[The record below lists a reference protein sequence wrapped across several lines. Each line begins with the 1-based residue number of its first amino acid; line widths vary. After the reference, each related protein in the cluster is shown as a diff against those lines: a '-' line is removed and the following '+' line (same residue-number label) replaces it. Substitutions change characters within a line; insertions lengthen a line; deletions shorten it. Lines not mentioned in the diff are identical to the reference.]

1 MCQIIS
7 FYFWSMYLSLLRINC
22 TWLRIKFYTT
32 KKSIRIDYAASVC
45 VINNLSYKNLTF
57 IKSTK
62 QLVFLFVFY
71 LNRKT
76 ALKNIKSTKY
86 NKYHLQYRINT
97 RKLSCVTLCY
107 CPMFV
112 CLYVILNMDLM
123 FFLQCEF
130 QSRGLKRKIILY
142 TM

>member
-1 MCQIIS
+1 M
-7 FYFWSMYLSLLRINC
+7 
-22 TWLRIKFYTT
+22 
-32 KKSIRIDYAASVC
+32 RIDYAASVC
-45 VINNLSYKNLTF
+45 VIYNVSYKNLTF

-86 NKYHLQYRINT
+86 NKYHQQYRINT

-123 FFLQCEF
+123 FFSF
-130 QSRGLKRKIILY
+130 SVNSSHGA
-142 TM
+142 